1 MIVAKQK
8 ALQTLADMI
17 EKHRRVLLVGCAT
30 CVAECAAGGE
40 REVSELG
47 PALRMALRL
56 RGKDTEVLERTIER
70 QCELEFVDGIA
81 DVAKE
86 CDAVLAASCGIGIQT
101 VAERFQPKPVYP
113 ALDTTFLGVRER
125 PGVWSERCA
134 ACGECVLDRTGGIC
148 PIIRCSKSLLN
159 GPCGGSAGGKCEI
172 SPDVPCAWQLIY
184 DRHAALERVDE
195 MAVIEPVHDWS
206 ASVSGG
212 PRRADVDAECG
223 IVTHKTE
230 AEVK

>member
-56 RGKDTEVLERTIER
+56 RGKDTEVLERTVER

-81 DVAKE
+81 AVTEE

-134 ACGECVLDRTGGIC
+134 ACGECILDRTGGIC

-159 GPCGGSAGGKCEI
+159 GPCGGSNNGKCEI
-172 SPDVPCAWQLIY
+172 GNDVDCGWAMIVERMRAMGRL
-184 DRHAALERVDE
+184 DELEVYQ
-195 MAVIEPVHDWS
+195 PPKGWS
-206 ASVSGG
+206 TSRDGG
-212 PRRADVDAECG
+212 PRRMLREDL
-223 IVTHKTE
+223 TQ
-230 AEVK
+230 